1 MEVTDFRFQDINIDT
16 KKVDI
21 YPSEKTLPQKIK
33 EFVERIT
40 PNNVSIDITE
50 DNNSVNIKIKKT
62 T

>member
-16 KKVDI
+16 KVDI

-40 PNNVSIDITE
+40 PNNVTIDITE
-50 DNNSVNIKIKKT
+50 DSNSVNIKIKKT